1 MTVTE
6 SGPVSLAEP
15 SSAFTLPLMDC
26 GSVFGGYYG
35 FVKPGLWRLTE
46 ELAAIDRELG
56 IEFKLDARVERVD
69 PERGTVRYRHDGVDR
84 VSSFDH
90 LVFATDPTAA
100 ARLVGDEE
108 TVKRIAKQR
117 VLGSSGKITLFF
129 RQPVRWKDGPEAD
142 RDAAFRFIFSTE
154 TLADFE
160 RATVRV
166 RAGDVDYEP
175 GYIQVYC
182 EGAAMR
188 RLGLTEPYDRL
199 TLFFKNLGLGR
210 KGDELDDVKT
220 RVTAQLL
227 AHVANPE
234 DCVWSRLLTPKDLQE
249 LFLFPGGNL
258 DHTELTGGQQFADR
272 QFAADPA
279 QEFYRFGSWSNLTAV
294 PDHPAGR
301 SPEHPATWPDPTQPA
316 AQPRRMRLSLTEAS
330 AVAERHTTFEPRRS
344 TFRPNAIR
352 TSSSS
357 PVRRAL
363 HPQTGQSCR
372 TARCSNE
379 CASCSI

>member
-1 MTVTE
+1 MAMTVTE

-15 SSAFTLPLMDC
+15 SSAFTLPLMDS

-46 ELAAIDRELG
+46 ELAAIDREIG
-56 IEFKLDARVERVD
+56 IEFRLGARVERVE
-69 PERGTVRYRHDGVDR
+69 PEGGTVHYRHDGADR

-108 TVKRIAKQR
+108 TVQRIARQR

-129 RQPVRWKDGPEAD
+129 RRPVRWKEGPDAD

-175 GYIQVYC
+175 GYIQIYC

-210 KGDELDDVKT
+210 AGDELDDVKT
-220 RVTAQLL
+220 RVTDQVL

-234 DCVWSRLLTPKDLQE
+234 DCAWSRLLTPKDLQE

-279 QEFYRFGSWSNLTAV
+279 QEFYRFGGWSNLTYCG
-294 PDHPAGR
+294 AG
-301 SPEHPATWPDPTQPA
+301 SYPCGSIAGTPGYMAATQLNRRLA
-316 AQPRRMRLSLTEAS
+316 AL
-330 AVAERHTTFEPRRS
+330 
-344 TFRPNAIR
+344 
-352 TSSSS
+352 
-357 PVRRAL
+357 
-363 HPQTGQSCR
+363 
-372 TARCSNE
+372 
-379 CASCSI
+379 